1 MQSTGAA
8 ATEQPHSG
16 NKPKTPQYSALFI
29 TISLAILTAAGTFA
43 RFYGISVR
51 AMYDE
56 AASWN
61 IARLP
66 WRSFWQALWDFEANM
81 GLYYLIL
88 RPWLHLG
95 NSEVVVRGLSV
106 LFGVATIPVL
116 YLVGSRLFSQRVGLM
131 AAALLAVHAFHIRWS
146 QEARS
151 YALLVLLLTWSTLLL
166 VSALQG
172 ERARGR
178 WAGYI
183 VLSALAC
190 YCHLFAV
197 FVIAAQW
204 LWIIVKRFP
213 DIRSRIPGL
222 ICQVVLI
229 APAGLYAAFRNQGQ
243 LDWIQPLSARDL
255 VELCRSWVGS
265 APGGYG
271 MALLFCLYGL
281 LCALGIVTGLGSG
294 SRSRRLDTALPV
306 LWAVVPSGAIILGSI
321 VKPILVDRYL
331 LPCLPALLLLV
342 SLGIDFLLSRG
353 RVWMWV
359 GVSTTVAV
367 LALNVHGSAMRYWE
381 AKRVTNSNGLRGMS
395 RYVLSHQEPG
405 DAAIFF
411 NAEPHLSFKYYAAL
425 AGATQTPKI
434 VIPDYHGAITA
445 AQDFP
450 SQEEIRA
457 AAAPFPRVW
466 LILNEFTI
474 QHDWLAR
481 NPMFHARDPNFHNA
495 LAANFKLDSQY
506 KVGWFEISLYTRRK

>member
-116 YLVGSRLFSQRVGLM
+116 YLVGSRLFSQRVGLV

-255 VELCRSWVGS
+255 LELCRSWVGS

-271 MALLFCLYGL
+271 MALLFCFYGVL
-281 LCALGIVTGLGSG
+281 GVLGIATGLGSR
-294 SRSRRLDTALPV
+294 SRSRRLDAALPV

-367 LALNVHGSAMRYWE
+367 FALDVHGSVVRHRE
-381 AKRVTNSNGLRGMS
+381 ARQETSLNGLKAMS

-425 AGATQTPKI
+425 AGATQAPKI
-434 VIPDYHGAITA
+434 VIPDYRGATTA
-445 AQDFP
+445 QQYIP
-450 SQEEIRA
+450 SREEIQA

-466 LILNEFTI
+466 LILNKEITI
-474 QHDWLAR
+474 RADWLPKE
-481 NPMFHARDPNFHNA
+481 PMFRDA
-495 LAANFKLDSQY
+495 LAADFKLDSQY